1 MGALLGLYTIEKFGR
16 KFNMMLFSL
25 LIVAGWVIL
34 ATAEKSMMALIGRT
48 ITGVAL
54 GISTFSCPVRSGM
67 FFLKLYGKSLTN
79 ERKD

>member
-54 GISTFSCPVRSGM
+54 GISTYLVPVSTHFR
-67 FFLKLYGKSLTN
+67 
-79 ERKD
+79 